1 MQNKLKFLLVLVLLL
16 NGSSNLI
23 AMSEVAALIAES
35 GCFSAAALIECA
47 ELDKSDRIVLSR
59 NLVSKL
65 LKDESAATAKKI
77 ASKRAVADL
86 LLNLSEDAIETYLAA
101 RRARIIAIEVG
112 RIAEQARNNIHGRFT
127 SKSEH
132 KLAIVTSLA
141 KSNDAAR
148 AHAVADV
155 AEACWQLSVNTLPK
169 RMASAL
175 LDYRFK
181 LASNTVIQVQHVF
194 GNHKTRPGRAE
205 RVEAY
210 RDTVRAQRLAG
221 ISVVSAVDKR

>member
-101 RRARIIAIEVG
+101 RRVRIIAIEVG
-112 RIAEQARNNIHGRFT
+112 RIAEQARNNIHGHSGDVDGRRF
-127 SKSEH
+127 
-132 KLAIVTSLA
+132 AILTSLA
-141 KSNDAAR
+141 KSREAVQARDAAKI
-148 AHAVADV
+148 AD
-155 AEACWQLSVNTLPK
+155 AYWQLSASTLPS
-169 RMASAL
+169 RIASAIF
-175 LDYRFK
+175 DYKFK
-181 LASNTVIQVQHVF
+181 IATNAAISIQATMR
-194 GNHKTRPGRAE
+194 GHKVRSGKAE
-205 RVEAY
+205 RLEIY
-210 RDTVRAQRLAG
+210 RNVVRARRATIG
-221 ISVVSAVDKR
+221 TGTVDAR